1 MGLENILFIRAQVAL
16 DTAASLNNE
25 QTTLL
30 ADSVYAKRHRRLSS
44 LLLDTY
50 EYHSRL
56 NLKDCI
62 RDFHFLNSINGS

>member
-1 MGLENILFIRAQVAL
+1 MGLENILCIRAQVAL
-16 DTAASLNNE
+16 DTAASLNE

-30 ADSVYAKRHRRLSS
+30 ADSVYGKRHRRLSS

-56 NLKDCI
+56 NLKDYI